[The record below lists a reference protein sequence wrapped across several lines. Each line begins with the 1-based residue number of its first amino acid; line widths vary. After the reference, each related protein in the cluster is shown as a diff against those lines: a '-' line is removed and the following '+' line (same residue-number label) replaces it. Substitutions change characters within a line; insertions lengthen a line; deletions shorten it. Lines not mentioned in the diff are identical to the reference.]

1 VMDQQASDPGQRAAH
16 RLLAEE
22 LTGRVHGA
30 DTARRVVAAS
40 RLLFGGQDLRAAEAT
55 VFQTLADEIPT
66 LRMARAELEG
76 LPVIDLLVKAGL
88 ATSKSDA
95 DGAFRGRDF
104 PSTPSR

>member
-1 VMDQQASDPGQRAAH
+1 MMDQQASDPGQRAAH

-55 VFQTLADEIPT
+55 VFQTWPM
-66 LRMARAELEG
+66 RSPPCGWRG
-76 LPVIDLLVKAGL
+76 PSWK
-88 ATSKSDA
+88 
-95 DGAFRGRDF
+95 AFR
-104 PSTPSR
+104 